1 MMEEKGQEDEFN
13 SSQMKAFAKALTGFL
28 EELLKKHNDQML
40 TEHLIAAMTSGLKQ
54 TGATYNL
61 PESLAI
67 EYGRLCYNQAIK
79 DVFKLC
85 RKYDFGETG
94 LEICDRIQDLVIYQ
108 EGKRVSL

>member
-1 MMEEKGQEDEFN
+1 MHPHNERMMQEY
-13 SSQMKAFAKALTGFL
+13 
-28 EELLKKHNDQML
+28 
-40 TEHLIAAMTSGLKQ
+40 LIAAMTSGLKQ

-61 PESLAI
+61 PESLAV

>member
-1 MMEEKGQEDEFN
+1 MEEKGQEDEFN

-61 PESLAI
+61 PESLAV

-79 DVFKLC
+79 DVMALC
-85 RKYDFGETG
+85 KMSDFGQTG
-94 LEICDRIQDLVIYQ
+94 LEICDAIQDLIIHQ
-108 EGKRVSL
+108 KGTHVSL